1 MLNGKIAIVTGG
13 TRGIGLA
20 VVRTF
25 LHNGAKVALFGS
37 RETSVQRALAQLR
50 EEQPDW
56 PVIGLWPDL
65 TDYAAVER
73 AVHLAEGGA
82 LLPEHFG
89 IADLM
94 ENRRPAAPAP
104 AQATLEAIE
113 RQAIAAA
120 LVRFGGNISQTAFA
134 LGVSRP
140 TLYRKMSKY
149 GLEE

>member
-1 MLNGKIAIVTGG
+1 M
-13 TRGIGLA
+13 
-20 VVRTF
+20 
-25 LHNGAKVALFGS
+25 
-37 RETSVQRALAQLR
+37 
-50 EEQPDW
+50 
-56 PVIGLWPDL
+56 
-65 TDYAAVER
+65 ER

-89 IADLM
+89 IADLV

-120 LVRFGGNISQTAFA
+120 LARFGGNISQTAFA

-140 TLYRKMSKY
+140 TLYRKMDKY
-149 GLEE
+149 GLTD